1 MLDYQ
6 IRLTGVTG
14 HLRYPARRVAHRQA
28 MVEIRQQ
35 VADHHPAV
43 LPAHV
48 HAARPVHGDAE
59 SSGAANGAGPLTV
72 QFHCVVLAAARTG
85 FQHGA
90 DR

>member
-35 VADHHPAV
+35 VADHHPTV
-43 LPAHV
+43 LLAHV
-48 HAARPVHGDAE
+48 HTTRPVHGDAE
-59 SSGAANGAGPLTV
+59 TSGAANGAGPFKV
-72 QFHCVVLAAARTG
+72 QFHCVVLAAASMG
-85 FQHGA
+85 FQYGA
-90 DR
+90 DL